1 MSEAKWYIVHTY
13 SGHENKVKASIE
25 KIAASRNMQDVILE
39 VKVPTEQVTEQKNG
53 KKKVKVR
60 NIFPSYAMVKM
71 VMTDESWYV
80 VRNTKG
86 VTGFVGSPSDPVP
99 LSETEVYS
107 MGLELKAFEMDIEIG
122 ENVRV
127 ISGPFERCIGKI
139 LEIDEHNQTL
149 KIEMSM
155 FGRTNT
161 SVEIAYNQVTK
172 L

>member
-1 MSEAKWYIVHTY
+1 MPEAKWYIVHTY
-13 SGHENKVKASIE
+13 PSHENKVKASIE

-39 VKVPTEQVTEQKNG
+39 VRVPTGQVVEQKDG
-53 KKKVKVR
+53 KKKIKDV
-60 NIFPSYAMVKM
+60 NLFPSYAMVKM

-86 VTGFVGSPSDPVP
+86 VTGFVGSASEPVP
-99 LSETEVYS
+99 LSDTEVYS
-107 MGLELKAFEMDIEIG
+107 MGLEVKAFETDIEIG

-127 ISGPFERCIGKI
+127 ISGPFDTFIGEV

-149 KIEMSM
+149 KVKINM
-155 FGRTNT
+155 FGRDTP
-161 SVEIAYNQVTK
+161 VEIAYNQVTK

>member
-1 MSEAKWYIVHTY
+1 MPEAKWYIVHTY

-39 VKVPTEQVTEQKNG
+39 VRVPTEQVTEQKNG

-60 NIFPSYAMVKM
+60 NLFPSYAMVKM

-86 VTGFVGSPSDPVP
+86 VTGFVGSASEPVP
-99 LSETEVYS
+99 LSDTEVYS
-107 MGLELKAFEMDIEIG
+107 MGLEVKAFEMDIEIG

-127 ISGPFERCIGKI
+127 ISGPFDRFIGEV

-149 KIEMSM
+149 KVKINM
-155 FGRTNT
+155 FGRDTP
-161 SVEIAYNQVTK
+161 VEIAYNQVTK